1 MAVLQSFFDC
11 VVDIFAG
18 VVEIFQTTDFGAF
31 TFENVIVGTIVVSM
45 VVRVVVVRFGGE
57 D

>member
-11 VVDIFAG
+11 VVNIFAG

-57 D
+57 